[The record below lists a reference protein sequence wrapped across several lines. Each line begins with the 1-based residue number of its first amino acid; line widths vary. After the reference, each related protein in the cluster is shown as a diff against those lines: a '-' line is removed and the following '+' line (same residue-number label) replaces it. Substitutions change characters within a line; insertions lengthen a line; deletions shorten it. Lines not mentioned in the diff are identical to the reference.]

1 MFSSFP
7 CFFLTKTQM
16 LAIQEAMKRVL
27 ELESRV
33 AELEEEHNKK
43 VHILAKLQ
51 SPAAQK
57 KSVYWDEETIAEHD
71 KERGT
76 RMKIDEPPTPFARD
90 APRAEDLFR
99 DEPCKNCRSFTN
111 AEAMEEEEEEVPQPT
126 VKLQSPPPIIAA
138 SPPAVV
144 SATEKKEDEKEQP
157 SNVGGRRPFVL
168 APLNLDLVSEEA
180 QQQAH
185 EKAFEESR
193 AKHYN
198 EMEQLKKW
206 REMKKLGLV
215 EDEGEDEDEE

>member
-1 MFSSFP
+1 
-7 CFFLTKTQM
+7 M
-16 LAIQEAMKRVL
+16 LAIQAAMKRVL

-43 VHILAKLQ
+43 VHTLAKLQ
-51 SPAAQK
+51 SSAAQEK
-57 KSVYWDEETIAEHD
+57 AVHWDEETIAEHD

-99 DEPCKNCRSFTN
+99 DEPCKNCRSFAN
-111 AEAMEEEEEEVPQPT
+111 AEVMEEEEVPQPT

-138 SPPAVV
+138 SPPVVV
-144 SATEKKEDEKEQP
+144 SVTEKKEDEKEQP

-180 QQQAH
+180 QEQAR

-206 REMKKLGLV
+206 REMKKLGLI
-215 EDEGEDEDEE
+215 EDEDEDDE